1 MRMSLSLAT
10 LALALLAACAPTLQR
25 QVEDVKAT
33 ARPALALLPAAL
45 PTSNVNGAAAQA
57 DQLAR
62 AQANPPVSRRA
73 SRPWFGARF
82 VAVQSDEQ
90 LPPIFYERFSF
101 NFNDPTGRVP
111 LGVVAE
117 RIYQHTNVPVRVS
130 ADVYAAPAAPS
141 GAGGEAAPTT
151 QAMVMPVPGSSANR
165 PGAVPLPPLP
175 PAGVPGGVAE
185 PTPKHSM
192 EPARTRQPII
202 DLDGVDMA
210 WKDRTMVAFLD
221 MLTDRLGLS
230 WSYRDGVVT
239 IHRYLTES
247 FELAAFSTAQDF
259 SMTLS
264 GASQG
269 TAGATG
275 GGAGGSSAS
284 SLQVN
289 ESGRINAVQSLVQ
302 AVTKML
308 SAAPGSSVTLSEGTA
323 RLTVTTTKDG
333 MRDVRRLIRAE
344 QEALTRQVMLQIDIY
359 SMSQTTANEAGVNM
373 QALFRNLENT
383 FGASLVSPASVVSGQ
398 AGAIAVNILSL
409 ANGGNPDSAKVRKWG
424 DSSAILQALHRTGVT
439 VQHQP
444 LTMIAMNRQ
453 WARKTNLRQ
462 TGYLSETVPSTV
474 SGAGSGAPGL
484 KTSTVI
490 TGDRFL
496 VQPAILDNGSV
507 MLKFGVSLTNLLG
520 LFDVSTGTGATFQ
533 RVQTPEVSGTDDQ
546 STVMLRAGE
555 VMVLTGMARYKAN
568 TDGRKLGENLNV
580 VLGGS
585 QKAENTREDFIV
597 FVRPVI
603 L

>member
-1 MRMSLSLAT
+1 MKISLSLGSI
-10 LALALLAACAPTLQR
+10 ALALLAGCAPTLQR

-33 ARPALALLPAAL
+33 ARPALNQLPAAL
-45 PTSNVNGAAAQA
+45 PTSNAKGSAAQA
-57 DQLAR
+57 EQLAR
-62 AQANPPVSRRA
+62 AQVNPAVSRRA
-73 SRPWFGARF
+73 SKPWFGARL

-130 ADVYAAPAAPS
+130 ADVYATPAAS
-141 GAGGEAAPTT
+141 GGGDVAPI

-175 PAGVPGGVAE
+175 PAGVSNGVAE

-192 EPARTRQPII
+192 APARTRQPII
-202 DLDGVDMA
+202 DLDGVDMV
-210 WKDRTMVAFLD
+210 WKDRSMVAFLD

-247 FELAAFSTAQDF
+247 FELAAFSTAQDY
-259 SMTLS
+259 SMSLS

-289 ESGRINAVQSLVQ
+289 ETGRVNAVQSLVQ

-308 SAAPGSSVTLSEGTA
+308 GGVPGSSVTLSEGTA
-323 RLTVTTTKDG
+323 RLTVTSTKDG
-333 MRDVRRLIRAE
+333 MREVRRLIRAE

-359 SMSQTTANEAGVNM
+359 SMSQTTANEAGLNLQV
-373 QALFRNLENT
+373 LFRNLENT
-383 FGASLVSPASVVSGQ
+383 FGASLVSPSSAVSNQ

-409 ANGGNPDSAKVRKWG
+409 ANGGNPESSKARKWG
-424 DSSAILQALHRTGVT
+424 DSGAIIQALHQNGVM

-474 SGAGSGAPGL
+474 AGAGSGAPGL

-496 VQPAILDNGSV
+496 VQPAILDNGAV

-520 LFDVSTGTGATFQ
+520 LFDVSTGTGATLQ

-555 VMVLTGMARYKAN
+555 VMVLTGMSRYKAN
-568 TDGRKLGENLNV
+568 ADGRKLSENVSVL
-580 VLGGS
+580 LGGS
-585 QKAENTREDFIV
+585 QKAENMREEFIV